1 MGREESLQRWREFR
15 SSPQWGAMKAKL
27 VAYQQRAINDIRK
40 HAKENDTL
48 NGYYAGLLDAY
59 LIAQDIPEMI
69 IQDLEGSL
77 TDKPEDEESS

>member
-15 SSPQWGAMKAKL
+15 NSPQWGAMRLKL
-27 VAYQQRAINDIRK
+27 EAYQQRAINDIRK

-59 LIAQDIPEMI
+59 IIAQDIPEMI
-69 IQDLEGSL
+69 IQDLE
-77 TDKPEDEESS
+77 DKPEDVESS